1 MHRGMRIK
9 RTNKRHDKTTKLSLP
24 LPPPFFELLE
34 LQCHLKI
41 LVGQITARDI
51 LSALLSMTYIYT
63 CINNTICINIC
74 HREQNGK
81 EANVVKWEISIY
93 DIIELK
99 YLLLLLK
106 SYPKSFERRRWRKEI
121 LELSGIF
128 CTHYIW
134 ISYNSKLHF
143 IHQSHFFKI

>member
-51 LSALLSMTYIYT
+51 LSALLSMTYIYMY
-63 CINNTICINIC
+63 
-74 HREQNGK
+74 K
-81 EANVVKWEISIY
+81 
-93 DIIELK
+93 
-99 YLLLLLK
+99 
-106 SYPKSFERRRWRKEI
+106 
-121 LELSGIF
+121 
-128 CTHYIW
+128 
-134 ISYNSKLHF
+134 
-143 IHQSHFFKI
+143 

>member
-24 LPPPFFELLE
+24 LPPFFELLE

-81 EANVVKWEISIY
+81 EANVVK
-93 DIIELK
+93 
-99 YLLLLLK
+99 
-106 SYPKSFERRRWRKEI
+106 
-121 LELSGIF
+121 
-128 CTHYIW
+128 
-134 ISYNSKLHF
+134 
-143 IHQSHFFKI
+143 